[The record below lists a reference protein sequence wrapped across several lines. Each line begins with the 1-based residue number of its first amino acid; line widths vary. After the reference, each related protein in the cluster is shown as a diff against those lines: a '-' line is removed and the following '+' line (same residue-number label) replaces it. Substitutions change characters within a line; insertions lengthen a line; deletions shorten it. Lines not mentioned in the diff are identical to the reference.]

1 MKLNLSLRHQPLIV
15 VPLLLLWLTVVEMNP
30 PTVFAKESDS
40 QGLVANFTTTFATAT
55 SSKQPYAT
63 LIVTLDASNSKVA
76 NGNSLTDYH
85 WQISTGEVLSG
96 NRVTLKLTQSG
107 SYTVDLTITDEHTH
121 TASTRQIITVKQT
134 QKDSEC
140 DSSDTSC
147 IDIGYT
153 FEITVTDETGNTL
166 GTQTIQ
172 VQQQRQCQPP
182 DSCIDSS
189 NEMEM
194 SATTAMVFLNFV
206 GLKPFYQ
213 VGETLQLDLVP
224 IFYPPGLPQTVDL
237 WVILQTPDHSVYF
250 LLDNPSQP
258 FSVAS
263 QPFKSSINNQG
274 QYHLLEYTIPAG
286 IGGNY
291 QFYAFYSQPKVDLN
305 HLAATQLRSNQ
316 AFAMTLLSDY

>member
-1 MKLNLSLRHQPLIV
+1 M
-15 VPLLLLWLTVVEMNP
+15 
-30 PTVFAKESDS
+30 
-40 QGLVANFTTTFATAT
+40 
-55 SSKQPYAT
+55 
-63 LIVTLDASNSKVA
+63 IVTLDASNSTVA

-107 SYTVDLTITDEHTH
+107 SYTVDLTITDKHTH

-153 FEITVTDETGNTL
+153 FEITVTDETGSTL

-189 NEMEM
+189 SEMEM
-194 SATTAMVFLNFV
+194 SAATTAMMFLNFV

-224 IFYPPGLPQTVDL
+224 IFYPPGPPQTVDL
-237 WVILQTPDHSVYF
+237 WVILQTPDQSVYF
-250 LLDNPSQP
+250 LRDNPLQP
-258 FSVAS
+258 FSVAP
-263 QPFKSSINNQG
+263 QPFKSSISNQG

-316 AFAMTLLSDY
+316 AFAMTLLNDY